1 MPSDQTET
9 PPIITLTTDFGLSDT
24 YVAQMKGVILG
35 INPNARIIDIT
46 HQVRPQQISQAAFL
60 AQTAWPAFAPQS
72 IHIAVVDPGVGTER
86 RALLVESERGRFLG
100 PDNGVLSAA
109 LPDDA
114 RPATCVAITLPES
127 VRAFELTN
135 ERYMRH
141 PVSATF
147 HGRDIFSP
155 AAAYLSMGLSA
166 DELGTPVSEL
176 TALPPFRARPG
187 DDGMLIGQVVHIDWY
202 GNVVTDIRAADM
214 PEGGFAI
221 DIGGQSV
228 PGPYRTFADL
238 DGLGAVIGGSEFLGI
253 AAPSGS
259 AADVLNVDIGAPLR
273 LRPDA

>member
-1 MPSDQTET
+1 MPSDQSET
-9 PPIITLTTDFGLSDT
+9 PPIITLTTDFGLLDT

-35 INPNARIIDIT
+35 INPNARIIDVT

-60 AQTAWPAFAPQS
+60 SQTAWPAFAPES

-86 RALLVESERGRFLG
+86 RALLVESKRGRFLG

-114 RPATCVAITLPES
+114 RPATCAAITLPES

-155 AAAYLSMGLSA
+155 AAAYLSMGVSA
-166 DELGTPVSEL
+166 EELGAPVAEL
-176 TALPPFRARPG
+176 IALPPFRARPG
-187 DDGMLIGQVVHIDWY
+187 DDGTLIGQVVHIDWY
-202 GNVVTDIRAADM
+202 GNVVTDIRAVDM
-214 PEGGFAI
+214 PKGGFSI

>member
-1 MPSDQTET
+1 MPPDPSEA

-35 INPNARIIDIT
+35 INPNARIVDVT
-46 HQVRPQQISQAAFL
+46 HQVRPQQITQAAFL
-60 AQTAWPAFAPQS
+60 AQTAWPAFTAQA

-86 RALLVESERGRFLG
+86 RALVVESERGRFLG

-109 LPDDA
+109 LPDDE
-114 RPATCVAITLPES
+114 RPATCATITLPRG
-127 VRAFELTN
+127 VHVFEISN

-155 AAAYLSMGLSA
+155 AAAYLSIGVKA
-166 DELGTPVSEL
+166 GELGPPVAEL
-176 TALPPFRARPG
+176 TALPPFRARPD
-187 DDGMLIGQVVHIDWY
+187 DDGILIGQVVHIDWY
-202 GNVVTDIRAADM
+202 GNIVTDIRAVDT
-214 PEGGFAI
+214 PEASFSI
-221 DIGGQSV
+221 DIGGQTV

-238 DGLGAVIGGSEFLGI
+238 DGLGALVGGSQFLGI

-259 AADVLNVDIGAPLR
+259 AADVLKVDIGAPVR
-273 LRPDA
+273 LRPRT